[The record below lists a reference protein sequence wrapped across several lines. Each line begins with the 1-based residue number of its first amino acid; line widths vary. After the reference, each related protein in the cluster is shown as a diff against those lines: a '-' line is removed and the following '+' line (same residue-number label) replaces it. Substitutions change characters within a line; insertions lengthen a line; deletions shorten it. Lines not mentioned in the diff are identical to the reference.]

1 MRTYLTRE
9 VILIEYTAQT
19 IRISRK
25 SLRERAVELTIID
38 GRPAQDVSNSEWEQA
53 KRELIGKPTLIP

>member
-1 MRTYLTRE
+1 M
-9 VILIEYTAQT
+9 IEYTAQT